1 MEHISHMLWCSLMMR
16 MVVDCDN
23 EKLTM
28 TTMMTRR
35 TVEVFYL
42 PGETK
47 RLGQMLTRMS
57 MLLTTE
63 VRSNQLEKIQ
73 LSITLK
79 IYILT
84 KLTTHYI
91 SIQVWSPW
99 QTSILTGK
107 TICQGPS
114 LKWLQIKGN
123 GGGGNPEDS
132 KVETL
137 FYSRHWWFPNHWDDV
152 TLPKTGFFHLE

>member
-1 MEHISHMLWCSLMMR
+1 MHAFVLNDDDQSG
-16 MVVDCDN
+16 
-23 EKLTM
+23 
-28 TTMMTRR
+28 RR

-91 SIQVWSPW
+91 SIQV
-99 QTSILTGK
+99 
-107 TICQGPS
+107 
-114 LKWLQIKGN
+114 
-123 GGGGNPEDS
+123 
-132 KVETL
+132 
-137 FYSRHWWFPNHWDDV
+137 
-152 TLPKTGFFHLE
+152 